1 MQRCTIQQ
9 TWQNL
14 QKVLRTVVSHHPNQS
29 NGTKNRTITHPPTY
43 DDAILPYG
51 FRAPAQ
57 HQNTTDPTIGTVVW
71 DYKPPVCPKHGDP
84 VQGFQTL
91 YKGETNVKIK
101 TTATLES
108 QFEGALFSATNKML
122 QNAKIPQNFALAIHS
137 NTSLCGQLAYSTNI
151 CLLYTSPS
159 PRD

>member
-1 MQRCTIQQ
+1 MALKIE
-9 TWQNL
+9 
-14 QKVLRTVVSHHPNQS
+14 PS
-29 NGTKNRTITHPPTY
+29 NIHQHT

-51 FRAPAQ
+51 FRVPAQ

-71 DYKPPVCPKHGDP
+71 DYKPPVCPKHGNP

-101 TTATLES
+101 ATATLEN
-108 QFEGALFSATNKML
+108 QFEGALFSASNKML
-122 QNAKIPQNFALAIHS
+122 QNAKIPQNFALAIHA

-151 CLLYTSPS
+151 ENIMVIVLKHGQEGHLTCARRSPLLSCPLGS
-159 PRD
+159 IVH